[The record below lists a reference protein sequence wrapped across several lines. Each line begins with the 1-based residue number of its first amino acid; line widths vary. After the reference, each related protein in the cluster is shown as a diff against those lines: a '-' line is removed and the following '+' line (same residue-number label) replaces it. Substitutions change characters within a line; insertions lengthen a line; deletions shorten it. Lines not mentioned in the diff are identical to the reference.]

1 MPFWLH
7 WGSSGPGR
15 QQLQLPSF
23 LSRQL
28 SPPTVPHMHG
38 DDLNDLVAVHTVWTG
53 TISSSS
59 SLGTNLV
66 PGAQPWEKKDGLG

>member
-1 MPFWLH
+1 M
-7 WGSSGPGR
+7 
-15 QQLQLPSF
+15 
-23 LSRQL
+23 QL
-28 SPPTVPHMHG
+28 SSPTVPHMHG

-59 SLGTNLV
+59 SLGTNLF